1 MTTEN
6 QGGPGRYARQIQ
18 FENIGPEGQG
28 KISAS
33 KVLLVGCGALGS
45 TIADLLTRAGI
56 GHLRIVDRDII
67 ELHNLQRQTL
77 FSEDDVRKRLPK
89 AVAAQNRLRSVNS
102 EIEIEGTAADFNYAS
117 GPALADGF
125 DIILDG
131 TDNFETRFLLN
142 DLAIDRRMP
151 WVYGGAVG
159 ADGIVKAV
167 IPGRTSCLRCLM
179 DSVPSPG
186 ETPTCET
193 AGILASTA
201 VIVASLQVSLALR
214 ILTGV
219 EENGDMYIVNAWLP
233 QVRRISSSR
242 LDDCPA
248 CVRGNHSYLA
258 GDIAG
263 SATLLCGRDTVQV
276 LPVRKGNLKLD
287 ELAGKLSGLGTVA
300 DRRYYL
306 EFDDGSLVL
315 SIFPDGRCLVRGTED
330 PARARAAVSR
340 YLGG

>member
-1 MTTEN
+1 MTREN
-6 QGGPGRYARQIQ
+6 QDGIGRYGRQIR
-18 FENIGPEGQG
+18 FEHIGREGQG
-28 KISAS
+28 RISAS
-33 KVLLVGCGALGS
+33 SVLLVGCGALGS
-45 TIADLLTRAGI
+45 TIADLLVRAGV
-56 GHLRIVDRDII
+56 GRLRIVDRDIL

-77 FSEDDVRKRLPK
+77 FNEEDVRKGLPK

-102 EIEIEGTAADFNYAS
+102 EIEIEGIAADFNFANS
-117 GPALADGF
+117 PGLADGF

-142 DLAIDRRMP
+142 DLALDRGLP

-167 IPGRTSCLRCLM
+167 VPGNTSCLRCLM
-179 DSVPSPG
+179 DSAPSPG

-201 VIVASLQVSLALR
+201 VIVASLQVSLTLR
-214 ILTGV
+214 ILTG
-219 EENGDMYIVNAWLP
+219 EKENGDVYIVNAWQP
-233 QVRRISSSR
+233 QVRRISSPR

-248 CVRGNHSYLA
+248 CIGGEYPYLM

-276 LPVRKGNLKLD
+276 LPVRKGKIELN
-287 ELAGKLSGLGTVA
+287 ELAGKLSDLGSVV
-300 DRRYYL
+300 DRKYYL

-315 SIFPDGRCLVRGTED
+315 SIFPDGRCLVKGTED